1 MEIPNLVREHLG
13 GEAIEATVSLGD
25 EDVVCVTPSRA
36 LVYRGE
42 GLLSDESVEEYALD
56 VERFD
61 LSHGRRKT
69 KFVFEHVDG
78 TETFTV
84 PGSRADSLLTLLLQA
99 ILRVDG
105 VIGGDES
112 VAGVYQFSELT
123 LVVAESRLIKHI
135 GSTVWDEDFEVYHYD
150 DVSGLEFEEGSVATQ
165 IVITV
170 DGRPQRIKA
179 PNDDAPQVEQTLV
192 QALSTYHDVSSL
204 EQLKRTLAESDPSEA
219 ADADGSASSS
229 DDLGLDE
236 GISPLVGDD
245 SGSAGSAE
253 DPPRDAGQPPRPDD
267 PAGSTASAEP
277 TQSASTN
284 RSNTQADSAPSPQ
297 SESAQQPQQS
307 DTDTTTPP
315 PSGVDPEDIEEMQE
329 QLAALTEV
337 VKRQNELL
345 EQQDDRLQTHD
356 ERIEQLIDELRRG
369 R

>member
-1 MEIPNLVREHLG
+1 MEVPHLVREHLG
-13 GEAIEATVSLGD
+13 GEAIEASVNLGD

-36 LVYRGE
+36 LVYRGD

-56 VERFD
+56 VEQFD

-69 KFVFEHVDG
+69 KFIFEYVDG

-84 PGSRADSLLTLLLQA
+84 PGSRADSLLTILLQA

-105 VIGGDES
+105 VIAEDES

-135 GSTVWDEDFEVYHYD
+135 GSTVWDDDFEVYDYD
-150 DVSGLEFEEGSVATQ
+150 DVTGLDFEDGSVATQ

-179 PNDDAPQVEQTLV
+179 PNDAAPQVRQTLI
-192 QALSTYHDVSSL
+192 QSLCTYHDVSSL
-204 EQLKRTLAESDPSEA
+204 EQLQGTLAASESTSDDDSSESA
-219 ADADGSASSS
+219 ADSEGSSF
-229 DDLGLDE
+229 DLDE
-236 GISPLVGDD
+236 GISPLVERNPDAEPSDD
-245 SGSAGSAE
+245 SAQEATRSQPDTSGRSEQTSQPERTASDEGAGSA
-253 DPPRDAGQPPRPDD
+253 Q
-267 PAGSTASAEP
+267 S
-277 TQSASTN
+277 TQST
-284 RSNTQADSAPSPQ
+284 RPPQSAPSP
-297 SESAQQPQQS
+297 ES
-307 DTDTTTPP
+307 
-315 PSGVDPEDIEEMQE
+315 VDPDDIAAMQN
-329 QLAALTEV
+329 QLEALTKV

-345 EQQDDRLQTHD
+345 EQQDDRMQEHD

>member
-192 QALSTYHDVSSL
+192 QALSTYHDVASL
-204 EQLKRTLAESDPSEA
+204 EQLTRTLAESQPPEA
-219 ADADGSASSS
+219 ADTDGTASPSQSSS
-229 DDLGLDE
+229 DDLGLED
-236 GISPLVGDD
+236 GISPLVGDN
-245 SGSAGSAE
+245 SGSAEEA
-253 DPPRDAGQPPRPDD
+253 PHDAGQPPRPDD
-267 PAGSTASAEP
+267 PAGSTASAET
-277 TQSASTN
+277 TQSASMN
-284 RSNTQADSAPSPQ
+284 RSNTEAESSPSTQ
-297 SESAQQPQQS
+297 SESARQAGA
-307 DTDTTTPP
+307 DTTTT
-315 PSGVDPEDIEEMQE
+315 PSASHIDPEDIEEMQE

-345 EQQDDRLQTHD
+345 EQQDDRIQTHD